1 MSRTCAGPRTTH
13 GRGHTPP
20 HTLHQ
25 STSCDW
31 QAPLPPPP
39 GGGIECTSSTHGQ
52 GTTPYVPIS
61 EHRTMVRCLDLF
73 QLSGFSV
80 NCFTWLYVF
89 TDQPF
94 LSAWSNGGPVAI
106 VYGGLFAIAGT
117 GLVTLS
123 LAEVA
128 SACPSIGGGCWANGL
143 LVRERRLRV
152 QPVR

>member
-1 MSRTCAGPRTTH
+1 MERY
-13 GRGHTPP
+13 
-20 HTLHQ
+20 LN
-25 STSCDW
+25 
-31 QAPLPPPP
+31 
-39 GGGIECTSSTHGQ
+39 
-52 GTTPYVPIS
+52 
-61 EHRTMVRCLDLF
+61 LF

-94 LSAWSNGGPVAI
+94 LSAWTNGGPVAI

-128 SACPSIGGGCWANGL
+128 SACPSIGGEYWVNEL
-143 LVRERRLRV
+143 LVGKRY
-152 QPVR
+152 